1 MEHGYNLY
9 SFSNLVDSFVNE
21 YAQLAT
27 RPQVHPYDVK
37 AVRDWHRNYDGAI
50 NDEEAAYITD
60 DKYTDDL
67 IPVHPKSRT
76 SFGRVMERFLLGR
89 PSMRK
94 FFCRIPS
101 DRQNIDDGLTL
112 WSNHNFDKRMERLS
126 FFFIGLAGLVML
138 IGPLW
143 WLNYLP
149 NPEARL
155 GVITGFVVAFFVIV
169 AKATTASVYET
180 LAAAA
185 AYSAVL
191 MVFMQSSPGSGAQG
205 G

>member
-1 MEHGYNLY
+1 MEHRYNPY
-9 SFSNLVDSFVNE
+9 SFSDLVDSFVNE
-21 YAQLAT
+21 YVQLAT

-37 AVRDWHRNYDGAI
+37 AVRNWHGNYAGAI

-67 IPVHPKSRT
+67 IPVHPKSR
-76 SFGRVMERFLLGR
+76 SRFRRVLERFLLKR
-89 PSMRK
+89 RFMRTL
-94 FFCRIPS
+94 FSRIPS
-101 DRQNIDDGLTL
+101 DLQNIDDGLTF
-112 WSNHNFDKRMERLS
+112 WQSDNFDKRMEKLS
-126 FFFIGLAGLVML
+126 FFFIGLAGLAML

-143 WLNYLP
+143 WLNYLH

-155 GVITGFVVAFFVIV
+155 GVITGFVMAFFVIV

-185 AYSAVL
+185 AYAAVL
-191 MVFMQSSPGSGAQG
+191 MVFMQNLPGNGVQG